1 MEKNLNVSILL
12 DFYGAMLTEKQREA
26 VEYYYN
32 DDLSLSE
39 IADNQGISRQGVRDA
54 IKRAEALL
62 FEMEEWLCPAVP
74 DSAGGLGANRKK
86 RPGDRGIQQPAKL
99 FEGNSRQSGGDC
111 RFGRSIKRL
120 NGFFA

>member
-54 IKRAEALL
+54 IKRAEALFFYL
-62 FEMEEWLCPAVP
+62 VLCLGFARGFGILLVGLDKIEKNAREIEEY
-74 DSAGGLGANRKK
+74 
-86 RPGDRGIQQPAKL
+86 
-99 FEGNSRQSGGDC
+99 NSRLSYSKEIHDRAAAIAGLAA
-111 RFGRSIKRL
+111 RL
-120 NGFFA
+120 ND

>member
-62 FEMEEWLCPAVP
+62 FEMEECL
-74 DSAGGLGANRKK
+74 GFRILQEGLEQIEKNARE
-86 RPGDRGIQQPAKL
+86 I
-99 FEGNSRQSGGDC
+99 EEYNSRLSYSKEIHDRAAAIAGLAA
-111 RFGRSIKRL
+111 RL
-120 NGFFA
+120 ND